1 MGNMASTIS
10 HFFSHSYKS
19 TISFFAHH
27 KTYTAF
33 LFVIISTIFLYSI
46 FSTPKINGESYTVV
60 TGPIKQYVKVTGQV
74 QSSKDANL
82 AFQSTGA
89 VSYVTV
95 RPGDKVSQGKVL
107 ATLQSG
113 DSQATLLQ
121 AEANLANVTAVLN
134 QLQQGARKEEV
145 AIKEQ
150 TLQNTKDLLEQSYGF
165 IPDSI
170 QNVDA
175 VTADVIKNKFSS
187 LFVFSNSRYLLSF
200 SSCDQRLQSEIETKR
215 TDLENT
221 LALFQKKSG
230 VVTAISSTQTID
242 ETFSLAYQ
250 ATVLTND
257 LVNSIS
263 NLLLLPCSISN
274 SSLDGYRSSLS
285 LAKTSMTS
293 LFSDIASKRSSL
305 ITAKNAFNQ
314 ASRDVDLT
322 KAGTDPYRIKAQTA
336 LVSQAEAQVAS
347 ARSGVQKT
355 MIIAPFTGVI
365 SSTDLSIGETV
376 SAGKTVISML
386 AVDSFEIEAKVPEI
400 DIIKVKQ
407 GAVVEVTLD
416 AYGQSVIF
424 PATVTRINP
433 TATTEGS
440 VPVYKIIVTFSGKDE
455 RIKQGMTSNIK
466 IVTESK
472 SKVVIVPARFI
483 KVLNN
488 KEGQVIISS
497 LPENKLQDVTLGIRG
512 EDGLLEV
519 TEGLLPGDILVSP
532 MTTNRESQKNN

>member
-1 MGNMASTIS
+1 M
-10 HFFSHSYKS
+10 
-19 TISFFAHH
+19 AHH

-33 LFVIISTIFLYSI
+33 LFVMISAIFLYSI
-46 FSTPKINGESYTVV
+46 FSTPKINSESYTVV

-221 LALFQKKSG
+221 LADFQKKSST
-230 VVTAISSTQTID
+230 VTAISSTQTID
-242 ETFSLAYQ
+242 ETFNLAYQ

-257 LVNSIS
+257 LVNSVS
-263 NLLLLPCSISN
+263 NLLLLPCSVSN
-274 SSLDGYRSSLS
+274 PALDGYRSSLS

-314 ASRDVDLT
+314 ASRDVELT
-322 KAGTDPYRIKAQTA
+322 KAGTDPYRLKAQTA

-355 MIIAPFTGVI
+355 MIVAPFTGVI
-365 SSTDLSIGETV
+365 SSIDISIGETI

-400 DIIKVKQ
+400 DIVKVKQ
-407 GAVVEVTLD
+407 GATVEVTLD

-440 VPVYKIIVTFSGKDE
+440 VPVYKIIVTFDGKDD

-466 IVTESK
+466 IITESK
-472 SKVVIVPARFI
+472 SKATIVPARFI
-483 KVLNN
+483 KVLDST
-488 KEGQVIISS
+488 KGQVTIHS
-497 LPENKLQDVTLGIRG
+497 LSEDTVRDVILGIRG

-532 MTTNRESQKNN
+532 ATVSRESQKNN